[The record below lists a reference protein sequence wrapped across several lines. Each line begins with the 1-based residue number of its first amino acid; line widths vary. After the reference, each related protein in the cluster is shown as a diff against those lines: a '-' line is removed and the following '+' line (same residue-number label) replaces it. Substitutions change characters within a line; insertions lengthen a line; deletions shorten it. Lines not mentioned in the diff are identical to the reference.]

1 MSVHVFL
8 GPSLPI
14 AEARQVLPQ
23 AVYHPPAA
31 VGDVYRVAAS
41 GDCSVLALIDGLFQ
55 SVPAV
60 WHKEILFA
68 LELGLRVFGA
78 SSMGALRAAELDVFG
93 MVGVG
98 TVYGWYALAETRG
111 RKARY
116 AAVSW

>member
-68 LELGLRVFGA
+68 LELWPSSLRRIEYGCPACCGARCIWHGGRWDGLR
-78 SSMGALRAAELDVFG
+78 
-93 MVGVG
+93 MVCVRE
-98 TVYGWYALAETRG
+98 ARG
-111 RKARY
+111 
-116 AAVSW
+116 